1 MQLHRNAKTTP
12 RSRLEIVRRLEI
24 GQRVVGHG
32 GVSSPARLT
41 ESELQD
47 LEAPLAT
54 KTKTRGGRSTPQ
66 RSARS
71 TRPIEIVP
79 HGKARVELD
88 HWAQDIGTCRRSE
101 HERIQPAAAVEARP
115 SDGARQAGRR
125 ISQGLVVVAARR
137 DSTRHVDDSRMRR
150 PYSRRCH
157 FLTERPQDSELAA
170 WSDPELRREILSAL
184 EPGFDHAAAAG
195 REAVERPSPLR
206 SICPHPSPAARA
218 ETRLEHEALR
228 LAPLDVSQRVHGMS
242 Q

>member
-54 KTKTRGGRSTPQ
+54 KTKTRGRAKHATAQ
-66 RSARS
+66 RALHEANRD
-71 TRPIEIVP
+71 RP

-88 HWAQDIGTCRRSE
+88 HWAQDIGACRRSE

-195 REAVERPSPLR
+195 REAVERPLSPSQHLPAPVPGR
-206 SICPHPSPAARA
+206 SSRNAA
-218 ETRLEHEALR
+218 
-228 LAPLDVSQRVHGMS
+228 
-242 Q
+242 